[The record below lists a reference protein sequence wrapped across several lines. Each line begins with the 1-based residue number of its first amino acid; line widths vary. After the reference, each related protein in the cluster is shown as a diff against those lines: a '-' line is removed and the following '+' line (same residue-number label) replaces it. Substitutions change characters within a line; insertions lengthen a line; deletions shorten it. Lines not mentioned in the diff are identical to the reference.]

1 MCADHAMDVLLV
13 ATIVNF
19 IVFFTAIVFSMENI
33 WYYLYCSHVFYMLT
47 PKSGDQNVLYGRR
60 AVTRHCVGVSVRAC
74 VFCVCVYAAALYTH
88 AGTKSAAGAG
98 NKTREGGGGNQHS
111 HTSPY
116 KLLNYIYMHILHVF
130 VTVCVCLRCF

>member
-1 MCADHAMDVLLV
+1 MDVLLV

-60 AVTRHCVGVSVRAC
+60 AVTRHCVGVSPHS
-74 VFCVCVYAAALYTH
+74 F
-88 AGTKSAAGAG
+88 GA
-98 NKTREGGGGNQHS
+98 
-111 HTSPY
+111 
-116 KLLNYIYMHILHVF
+116 
-130 VTVCVCLRCF
+130 CLRVLRVCMLLLCIHTPEQKARLCW